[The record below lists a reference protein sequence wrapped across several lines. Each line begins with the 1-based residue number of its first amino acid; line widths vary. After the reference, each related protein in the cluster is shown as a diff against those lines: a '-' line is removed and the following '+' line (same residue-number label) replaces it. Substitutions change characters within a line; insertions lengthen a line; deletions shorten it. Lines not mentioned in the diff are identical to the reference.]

1 MQWPGEGVALGDRG
15 HRAAEDSSDL
25 EPATEGWLQTALAG
39 AGHALGRRGV

>member
-39 AGHALGRRGV
+39 AGHALGQRGV